1 MANNKLRGP
10 KPISGDPEVK
20 MPKFNFS
27 DYDGSGRTVYHN
39 NDEYIDFVTYNG
51 ALYVCLVPTIAPTTS
66 APSEGFLKLV
76 DKGSVGPKGTPG
88 RDGASAVAPR
98 IGASFI
104 NDQLAVT
111 VNDRTVAVSPSLTGP
126 SWKPVREGD
135 HLTWELTDDRESPD
149 DINLMDLRPVDK
161 CPLLLRVD
169 SDNTKRSD
177 EVSGPARFI
186 QWKYEGDKYWTNLI
200 SISELMNLALCG
212 ICFWYD
218 KHDQEWHYG
227 HKEVIRADY
236 ASDKNGRKIIS
247 RVKLGDVLF
256 DAGVLPINDYGVE
269 IELINQRLAEIE
281 DDMVKSIS
289 INGGAKLTP
298 DNDGNIDLPID
309 LSDFAKKNWVDANF
323 QPVGDYIEGIRVNGG
338 RVNRPENGIVNLEIE
353 EGGSGDDSDCVKSVE
368 IDGDKKY
375 PVNGN
380 VSFNLGNKYN
390 LFDLI
395 YRNGHLY
402 KVVNGNE
409 TDLGEFGPS
418 GEGGEG
424 DGVGVDNI
432 QFRINSSTG
441 KLEFRMS
448 VDGEW
453 QSWNPIDLPASSGGE
468 GDGIGVDNIEF
479 RVNSNNKLEFRMS
492 IDGDW
497 KSWEVINLPSG
508 TSGEG
513 DGVGIDSLEFRLSEG
528 DQLEYQVSI
537 DGVLQGWIPIELPS
551 YSGGEGGEHI
561 ELTIHDGY
569 LYISRDGG
577 SEVPVGP
584 VGNASGNWVKDID
597 KSGNNLT
604 ITYWDGTSKSI
615 TIPSGEG
622 GGSNVVVRQIL
633 LSGTHIAT
641 ITVDGTD
648 YKIYAPNGGGGDDP
662 DPGTGGEDA
671 ISLEL
676 TNEMDTIP
684 VDKDKKTS
692 STASFLTELHAFSG
706 NNAEIGFTQD
716 DVTVTITPSVSGIS
730 VVKNVDNNPKK
741 FQINVNSG
749 IVVEDQVKIAFTL
762 WANDDTRSARTI
774 SYTLVPLRLSQS
786 EMFYLEIDPDI
797 VKVDAD
803 DNYSSET
810 VSALPHWLLD
820 GDPQS
825 IVGWNDASKVNDPSV
840 KYHVYYKLDNGAYNL
855 YTSPVDITSVENV
868 IAFELRYYYNN
879 NKVDYIVMDSE
890 HVPIMKDGKNG
901 QDGQDGDAVTILSQV
916 RYYKASNEPTGVVA
930 PNSSLDPTLP
940 ENGSWLTSSNSIVLD
955 ATNAYLWM
963 FERIVYSNDRIWQS
977 DPVVIRFFNDQVEID
992 YDTLAAEVE
1001 SRISDDLNEA
1011 KQRITDA
1018 ENRLNNLDDEID
1030 GITTTTDDLTGRV
1043 TAIEARAVYDD
1054 DDIKALAEVVIDA
1067 KKASII
1073 AEADANTDGK
1083 INVVNQT
1090 LNALDGRITSTA
1102 DSLDEV
1108 SGELNTVKADLNAAE
1123 ANIELAATKSELNGA
1138 ISDAR
1143 TEWSAA
1149 DAAITST
1156 VYTKTET
1163 DTMMSAIEQKADKI
1177 SLVVGNGKLIDEN
1190 TGNVR
1195 ARVVVDAINGGE
1207 VTIEA
1212 NKINLLGETIA
1223 TAIEAAEISA
1233 DQIHGGTIDAN
1244 CIDANSL
1251 HVDVANVDGLLEAGQ
1266 IKTELINADEI
1277 HATVAEFEY
1286 LTVNGVPIGE
1296 NKPLNIVFGVSS
1308 VPSSPEANTLYFLY

>member
-323 QPVGDYIEGIRVNGG
+323 QPVGDYVEGIRVNGG

-353 EGGSGDDSDCVKSVE
+353 EGGSGDDSDCVKSVT

-375 PVNGN
+375 PVDGN
-380 VSFNLGNKYN
+380 VSFNLGDKYN

-468 GDGIGVDNIEF
+468 GDGVGVDNIEF

-537 DGVLQGWIPIELPS
+537 DGVLQGWVPIELPS

-615 TIPSGEG
+615 AIPSGEG
-622 GGSNVVVRQIL
+622 SGSNVVVRQIL

-684 VDKDKKTS
+684 VDKNKKIS

-706 NNAEIGFTQD
+706 NNTEIGFTQD

-749 IVVEDQVKIAFTL
+749 IVVEDQVKITFTL

-825 IVGWNDASKVNDPSV
+825 IIGWNDASKVNDPSV

-1018 ENRLNNLDDEID
+1018 ENRLDNLDDEID

-1156 VYTKTET
+1156 VYTKNET

-1195 ARVVVDAINGGE
+1195 ASVVVDAINGGE

-1286 LTVNGVPIGE
+1286 LTVDGQPISAS
-1296 NKPLNIVFGVSS
+1296 NSLNISFGLSS
-1308 VPSSPEANTLYFLY
+1308 LPENPDPNTLYFLY